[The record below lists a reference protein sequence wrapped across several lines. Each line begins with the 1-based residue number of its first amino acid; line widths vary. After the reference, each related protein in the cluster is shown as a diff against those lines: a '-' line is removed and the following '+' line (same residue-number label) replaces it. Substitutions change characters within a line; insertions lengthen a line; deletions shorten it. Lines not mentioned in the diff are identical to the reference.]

1 MSKDDDKLPFP
12 TVLVSVFGVVV
23 IVLLAALVYALLQ

>member
-1 MSKDDDKLPFP
+1 VSKDDDKLPFP
-12 TVLVSVFGVVV
+12 TVLVSVFAVVV